1 MKKFKEF
8 LLEVEDWKDQIAT
21 NDETGKKYRV
31 KDIYDF
37 AKSKKEFFIKDLPI
51 KDTDALE
58 WWDKQYDMDNKE
70 HKERMEK
77 ADTSVPVLGVRQ
89 EDGTISITDGL
100 NRIKKAHHLEKK
112 TTISAYVIDK
122 KDMDNIP
129 SIKENTNEDYDVYL
143 DTLKKKKKK
152 RSKKKAKRYTL
163 PYYGF
168 NLYGYNNNNADGESG
183 GGDGGGGGE

>member
-8 LLEVEDWKDQIAT
+8 LIEEVENWKDQIAT

-37 AKSKKEFFIKDLPI
+37 AKSKKEFLVKDLPI

-77 ADTSVPVLGVRQ
+77 ADTSVPVLGIRQ

-100 NRIKKAHHLEKK
+100 NRIKKAHSMERKK
-112 TTISAYVIDK
+112 TIPAYVIDK
-122 KDMDNIP
+122 SDMENIKP
-129 SIKENTNEDYDVYL
+129 VE
-143 DTLKKKKKK
+143 
-152 RSKKKAKRYTL
+152 
-163 PYYGF
+163 
-168 NLYGYNNNNADGESG
+168 
-183 GGDGGGGGE
+183 

>member
-1 MKKFKEF
+1 MRSFKKF
-8 LLEVEDWKDQIAT
+8 LLEAVEDWKDQIAT

-37 AKSKKEFFIKDLPI
+37 AKSKKEFLVKDLPI

-77 ADTSVPVLGVRQ
+77 ADTSVPVLGIRQ

-100 NRIKKAHHLEKK
+100 NRIKKAYSMERKK
-112 TTISAYVIDK
+112 TIPAYVIDK
-122 KDMDNIP
+122 SDMENIKP
-129 SIKENTNEDYDVYL
+129 VE
-143 DTLKKKKKK
+143 
-152 RSKKKAKRYTL
+152 
-163 PYYGF
+163 
-168 NLYGYNNNNADGESG
+168 
-183 GGDGGGGGE
+183 